1 MGVPPQVWH
10 AGDAAGAAAAPPLLC
25 CLLLPRGRQ
34 LLRQAHGRLGKGCGL
49 RRRAGALQSGGS
61 GKGAQARCR
70 GRGAALRAPE
80 CRRCCWLVGSGPACL
95 SQPPVDPVS
104 LLVAPLSCCVSCLFQ
119 SPPAFSPQALSCC
132 CAALPQADV
141 PAEVRQ
147 GLDVVACSRLEDVL
161 AAAFDPPIRLA
172 PQPLLARL

>member
-1 MGVPPQVWH
+1 MAVTPSRTRSCASLVPNHRLQAWH
-10 AGDAAGAAAAPPLLC
+10 VCWSRPAICQTCRWAAGL
-25 CLLLPRGRQ
+25 
-34 LLRQAHGRLGKGCGL
+34 
-49 RRRAGALQSGGS
+49 
-61 GKGAQARCR
+61 
-70 GRGAALRAPE
+70 
-80 CRRCCWLVGSGPACL
+80 RCCWLVGSGPACL

>member
-25 CLLLPRGRQ
+25 CLLLPRDRQ
-34 LLRQAHGRLGKGCGL
+34 LLRQAYGRLGKGCGL

-80 CRRCCWLVGSGPACL
+80 CRRCCWLVGGQRPVRGGPVGSHGAAGARCL
-95 SQPPVDPVS
+95 FGLHGSS
-104 LLVAPLSCCVSCLFQ
+104 LLATLLACI
-119 SPPAFSPQALSCC
+119 
-132 CAALPQADV
+132 
-141 PAEVRQ
+141 EVRRA
-147 GLDVVACSRLEDVL
+147 GGARIERLGGGSAGPSPGRGTCAPARPAACTHPPSHAGYTLISIGSRV
-161 AAAFDPPIRLA
+161 
-172 PQPLLARL
+172 